1 MKFTSF
7 NPLIV
12 TKDAEAAIKL
22 FESLGFE
29 RRHNHTGIA
38 GKEITNVTM
47 KDATFIRIG
56 TAGGMAEDVMSGDV
70 AIGTAAIR
78 MEGTSREY
86 APIEFPA
93 VADFNVVSALVEAAK
108 EDGTPW
114 HAGVLQCKDSFYGQ
128 HNPDSMPVGYEL
140 KAKGD
145 AFIACGALASEMES
159 AALFTVGSVR
169 GVRVGSIVQVL
180 ANQTRRAKGLEDHVT
195 MDTEAAV
202 RIGVEAMRKLMEADA
217 RE

>member
-78 MEGTSREY
+78 MDGTSREY

-114 HAGVLQCKDSFYGQ
+114 HV
-128 HNPDSMPVGYEL
+128 
-140 KAKGD
+140 
-145 AFIACGALASEMES
+145 
-159 AALFTVGSVR
+159 
-169 GVRVGSIVQVL
+169 GVRIVYPCGS
-180 ANQTRRAKGLEDHVT
+180 
-195 MDTEAAV
+195 
-202 RIGVEAMRKLMEADA
+202 
-217 RE
+217 

>member
-22 FESLGFE
+22 FEALGFE

-93 VADFNVVSALVEAAK
+93 VADFDVVLALVEAAK
-108 EDGTPW
+108 EDGTPF
-114 HAGVLQCKDSFYGQ
+114 HVGVLQCKDSFYGQ

-140 KAKGD
+140 KAKWD

>member
-1 MKFTSF
+1 
-7 NPLIV
+7 
-12 TKDAEAAIKL
+12 
-22 FESLGFE
+22 
-29 RRHNHTGIA
+29 
-38 GKEITNVTM
+38 M

-114 HAGVLQCKDSFYGQ
+114 HV
-128 HNPDSMPVGYEL
+128 
-140 KAKGD
+140 
-145 AFIACGALASEMES
+145 
-159 AALFTVGSVR
+159 
-169 GVRVGSIVQVL
+169 GVRIVYPCGS
-180 ANQTRRAKGLEDHVT
+180 
-195 MDTEAAV
+195 
-202 RIGVEAMRKLMEADA
+202 
-217 RE
+217 